1 MRGLVPALRFVTQLV
16 KDRLI
21 LREEHGFVQG
31 AISLQGLHGVLEE
44 RWHEVGAI
52 LRNFEIEKQEP
63 SAVILAQSLDK
74 LGEREDRDA
83 LPSVLIAIVPYQL
96 VERHFMDGR
105 AQQWTEQT
113 AYPGGT

>member
-52 LRNFEIEKQEP
+52 LRNFEIEKQ
-63 SAVILAQSLDK
+63 
-74 LGEREDRDA
+74 DRA
-83 LPSVLIAIVPYQL
+83 RLSWPNRWTNSVNVRI
-96 VERHFMDGR
+96 
-105 AQQWTEQT
+105 
-113 AYPGGT
+113 GTRCPACS